1 MNSNENEV
9 LSPEAVLS
17 SLLILLTI
25 TKVDVSRDQDAEE
38 GAGVEI
44 LASRLCHSWR
54 RSCHFC
60 EGQQFKAWEIILRCQ
75 MSHYVTG
82 RKRMQSAHVM
92 HFSYGFYPCN
102 QIISAFVLS

>member
-1 MNSNENEV
+1 MTILRMNSNENEV

-44 LASRLCHSWR
+44 LAPRLCHS
-54 RSCHFC
+54 S
-60 EGQQFKAWEIILRCQ
+60 
-75 MSHYVTG
+75 
-82 RKRMQSAHVM
+82 
-92 HFSYGFYPCN
+92 
-102 QIISAFVLS
+102 